1 MLSTHSYLTF
11 CTSLYIPSILNCGF
25 RVQKRREES
34 ISTEHE
40 ESVRQQI
47 LEGFMAEWVLNN
59 PEYTREMATFSSPLT
74 TKKLPPRLTYSD
86 LSTKVTVK
94 LSAAA
99 V

>member
-1 MLSTHSYLTF
+1 MAGLKGKSGPPGNMNAFKHGLAA
-11 CTSLYIPSILNCGF
+11 I
-25 RVQKRREES
+25 QKRREES